1 MIIKNSNFFMKI
13 LHKRLTFGALALCV
27 ASAFYFIQ
35 CRQKTDDNKSA
46 TSSEAAP
53 TITAPQDAIKLPA
66 PTGKPDTGKPRH
78 GLVARNV
85 TLPLDTLFVEVDSN
99 GISYLGDEKMD
110 ADFLRRRLADSLLI
124 LKKQS
129 GQYPKKIKLRTRGDV
144 LMGVRGEIQDAIQ
157 EVKDSLKIK

>member
-1 MIIKNSNFFMKI
+1 MNIKNSNFFMKI
-13 LHKRLTFGALALCV
+13 LHKRLAYGTLVFCL

-46 TSSEAAP
+46 TSAASP
-53 TITAPQDAIKLPA
+53 IITAPQDAVKLPA
-66 PTGKPDTGKPRH
+66 PTGKVDTAKPRH
-78 GLVARNV
+78 GLVLRNV

-99 GISYLGDEKMD
+99 GITYLGEEKMD